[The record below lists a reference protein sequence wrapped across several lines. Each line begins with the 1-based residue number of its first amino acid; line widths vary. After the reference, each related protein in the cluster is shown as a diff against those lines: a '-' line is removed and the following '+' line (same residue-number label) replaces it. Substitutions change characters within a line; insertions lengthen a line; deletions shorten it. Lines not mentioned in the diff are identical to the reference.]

1 MSVKASKYDASGAA
15 IGSVD
20 LPEELFG
27 REPHTPALHAYVK
40 MYLTNQRQGTAKTKT
55 RREVSGGGIKPWKQK
70 GTGRARAGSITSP
83 VWVGGGRAFGPRPR
97 DHHEDVPRKVKRLAL
112 VSALSMKAQNGAVR
126 VWDRRELDA
135 PKSKAVADA
144 LGKIGVGGRKTLF
157 LDEGIAPN
165 LSKSCRNIAWLDHTR
180 AELTNA
186 YQILKAQELVV
197 SPEAL
202 ARMKELFAS

>member
-1 MSVKASKYDASGAA
+1 
-15 IGSVD
+15 
-20 LPEELFG
+20 
-27 REPHTPALHAYVK
+27 
-40 MYLTNQRQGTAKTKT
+40 
-55 RREVSGGGIKPWKQK
+55 
-70 GTGRARAGSITSP
+70 
-83 VWVGGGRAFGPRPR
+83 
-97 DHHEDVPRKVKRLAL
+97 LAL
-112 VSALSMKAQNGAVR
+112 VSALSMKAQSGAVR
-126 VWDRRELDA
+126 VWDRREMDS
-135 PKSKAVADA
+135 PKSKSVADA